1 MGARRVRSGGQRLGH
16 GGHSREPLAGS
27 LFGMAVAHLEVTNR
41 RPFAFDYERIDG
53 KLHFSVDPAQAAN
66 ARIVDLDKAPRD
78 ANGQVRFWADFLLL
92 QPADAA
98 RSNRRL
104 LYYVVNRGQYPGV
117 PFNRFPPRLP
127 TLPPSD
133 DID

>member
-53 KLHFSVDPAQAAN
+53 KLHFSVDPAPAAH
-66 ARIVDLDKAPRD
+66 ARIVALDKAPRD
-78 ANGQVRFWADFLLL
+78 ANGQVRFWAESTLKWSL
-92 QPADAA
+92 PSM
-98 RSNRRL
+98 RS
-104 LYYVVNRGQYPGV
+104 
-117 PFNRFPPRLP
+117 
-127 TLPPSD
+127 
-133 DID
+133 